1 MPKKRKLKKRK
12 KKRLQI
18 GTARLRGKSGEAK
31 KIDVVAIREKLGK
44 NFKSKWVNTYQN
56 ARR

>member
-1 MPKKRKLKKRK
+1 MAKKRRKLKRK
-12 KKRLQI
+12 KKRIQI

-44 NFKSKWVNTYQN
+44 NFKSK
-56 ARR
+56 